1 MPRRKAVSKITQTKP
16 NLLDPKLLIQVGMIG
31 FAMVG
36 FYFTTKSRLD
46 TVEASMSEIQKSLT
60 DSRIVT
66 IELRVE
72 EIVKDVTE
80 LKMELMSLEDWL
92 DETLKH

>member
-1 MPRRKAVSKITQTKP
+1 VAKRKATKP
-16 NLLDPKLLIQVGMIG
+16 SKTNLLDPKLLIQVGMIG

-46 TVEASMSEIQKSLT
+46 AVELSMSAIQDSLT

-72 EIVKDVTE
+72 EIVKDVGE

-92 DETLKH
+92 DETLKN